1 MGSQKGRDAE
11 CSMPLCFHS
20 PRYKILSIIQV
31 MGNAHYLSEPALP
44 EVPGY
49 GSRPVAG
56 AARDRTSARSLFP
69 RRVHVAFPAGRLA
82 LQNPKVI
89 YDILFRTAAATLLE
103 TAADPRLL
111 GAHIGFLAVLHTC
124 LLRA

>member
-31 MGNAHYLSEPALP
+31 MRNAHYLSELALP

-69 RRVHVAFPAGRLA
+69 RRVHVAFPDRQAGTSE
-82 LQNPKVI
+82 P
-89 YDILFRTAAATLLE
+89 E
-103 TAADPRLL
+103 TDL
-111 GAHIGFLAVLHTC
+111 
-124 LLRA
+124 